1 MCIGC
6 LYMLGFTENEL
17 FKYIFFGGVM
27 LIATSVLVDSGSF
40 TRKKSLFL
48 VFLFKDGCNLDFFD
62 M

>member
-1 MCIGC
+1 
-6 LYMLGFTENEL
+6 MLGFTENEL

-48 VFLFKDGCNLDFFD
+48 VFFIQGRLEFRFYD